1 MNKKQPT
8 VTSRINEKK
17 KRHQETKKKN
27 RTKSEKEDVEGTA
40 NKND

>member
-1 MNKKQPT
+1 MNNKQPT

-17 KRHQETKKKN
+17 KKTPRNEKKN
-27 RTKSEKEDVEGTA
+27 RTKSEKKDVEGTA